1 MFVEIDK
8 ELLKQ
13 TDINL
18 EKRWFRDVDRECD
31 LFTWQNKENK
41 IVRFQFWMDESLL
54 EWNSDKGFKTGKLD
68 QNTGAFR
75 SYQAPMFRYHSNS
88 DNEILTTVSQLI
100 KGDLNQDEAE
110 DIFDSVYDELTKISR

>member
-13 TDINL
+13 TDSNL

-31 LFTWQNKENK
+31 LFTWQNDENK
-41 IVRFQFWMDESLL
+41 VIRFQFWMDESLL
-54 EWNSDKGFKTGKLD
+54 EWHREQGFKTGKLD

-75 SYQAPMFRYHSNS
+75 SYQAPLFRYHSNS
-88 DNEILTTVSQLI
+88 DNEILTTVSHLL
-100 KGDLNQDEAE
+100 KGDLDQNEAE
-110 DIFDSVYDELTKISR
+110 DIFDSVYDELMKLNR

>member
-13 TDINL
+13 TDSDL

-31 LFTWQNKENK
+31 LFTWQNEQNK
-41 IVRFQFWMDESLL
+41 VMRFQFWMDESLI
-54 EWNSDKGFKTGKLD
+54 EWQSEKGFKTGKLD

-75 SYQAPMFRYHSNS
+75 SYQAPMFHYHSNS
-88 DNEILTTVSQLI
+88 DNEIISTVSHLI
-100 KGDLNQDEAE
+100 KGDLDQDEAE
-110 DIFDSVYDELTKISR
+110 DVFDSVYDELMKLSR

>member
-1 MFVEIDK
+1 MFVEINK

-18 EKRWFRDVDRECD
+18 DKRWFRDVDRECD
-31 LFTWQNKENK
+31 LFIWQDDDNK
-41 IVRFQFWMDESLL
+41 IVRFQFWMDDSLL
-54 EWNSDKGFKTGKLD
+54 EWNNDKGFKTGKLD

-88 DNEILTTVSQLI
+88 DNEILTTVSQLLQ
-100 KGDLNQDEAE
+100 GDLDQDEAE
-110 DIFDSVYDELTKISR
+110 EVFDSVYDELAKINR

>member
-13 TDINL
+13 TDTNL

-31 LFTWQNKENK
+31 LFTWQNEENK
-41 IVRFQFWMDESLL
+41 VVRFQFWMDESLL
-54 EWNSDKGFKTGKLD
+54 EWNTENGFKTGKLD

-75 SYQAPMFRYHSNS
+75 SYQAPLYRYHSNS
-88 DNEILTTVSQLI
+88 DNEILNTVSHLI
-100 KGDLNQDEAE
+100 KGDLDHEAAE
-110 DIFDSVYDELTKISR
+110 DIFDSIYDELTKISR

>member
-1 MFVEIDK
+1 MFLEINKD
-8 ELLKQ
+8 LLKQ

-31 LFTWQNKENK
+31 LFIWQNDDNK

-54 EWNSDKGFKTGKLD
+54 EWNENKGYKTGKLD

-75 SYQAPMFRYHSNS
+75 SYQAPLFRYHSNS

-100 KGDLNQDEAE
+100 KGNLDQDEAE
-110 DIFDSVYDELTKISR
+110 DVFDSVYDELAKINR

>member
-8 ELLKQ
+8 TLLKQ

-31 LFTWQNKENK
+31 LFTWQNNESK
-41 IVRFQFWMDESLL
+41 IIRFQFWMDESLL
-54 EWNSDKGFKTGKLD
+54 EWNNEKGFKTGKLD

-88 DNEILTTVSQLI
+88 DNEILATVSQLL
-100 KGDLNQDEAE
+100 KGELDQDDAE
-110 DIFDSVYDELTKISR
+110 DVFDSVYSELTRISR